1 MTHFILRNFCF
12 CGCNFV
18 LGFLE
23 PPFETFFIISLISAL
38 SVSSFSVITFIISFL
53 RWEQKNFSFAV
64 NWLLLTILITPL
76 LKEMMYITSSLPFL
90 QHRERLLNNLF
101 RGALSILQE
110 YEVLRY
116 IAMIYI
122 FFSVIAKNASWL
134 QF

>member
-1 MTHFILRNFCF
+1 MTHFILRIFCF

-23 PPFETFFIISLISAL
+23 PPFETFFIISSISAL
-38 SVSSFSVITFIISFL
+38 SVSSCSVITFIISFL

-90 QHRERLLNNLF
+90 QHRVRLLNNLF

-116 IAMIYI
+116 IVAMIYI
-122 FFSVIAKNASWL
+122 FFSVIAKNAS
-134 QF
+134 